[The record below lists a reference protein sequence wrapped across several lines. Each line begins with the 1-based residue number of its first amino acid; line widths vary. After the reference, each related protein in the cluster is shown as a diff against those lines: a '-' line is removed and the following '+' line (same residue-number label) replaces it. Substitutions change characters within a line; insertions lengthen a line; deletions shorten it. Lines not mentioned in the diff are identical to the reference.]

1 MFWKSKT
8 VQEVEENEFVFLPN
22 IGIFI
27 NVTATDCTS
36 DMTVRNNSRKSDI
49 NNGDI
54 IKSIEYLKKKNRMS

>member
-1 MFWKSKT
+1 M
-8 VQEVEENEFVFLPN
+8 QEVEENEFVFLPN

-27 NVTATDCTS
+27 NVTAADRTS